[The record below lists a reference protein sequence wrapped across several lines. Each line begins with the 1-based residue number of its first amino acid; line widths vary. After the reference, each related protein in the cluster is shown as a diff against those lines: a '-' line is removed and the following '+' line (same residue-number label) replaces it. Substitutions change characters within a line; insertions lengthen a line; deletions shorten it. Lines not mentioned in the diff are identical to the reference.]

1 MVGGLWGGVGGTFT
15 DVSLSEETPHQIRAV
30 VTVRR
35 FVEVLFDEI
44 MAVTSSCGPRIV
56 AAAAA
61 AAAGRH
67 FGSFSSFFFPP
78 ENEKFTV
85 CSRQRFAA
93 GQNGRRRVES
103 IVHVSAFMA
112 DLDCRRMRST
122 TKMDATGIGRPP
134 KPLLSHAKR
143 RFIT

>member
-78 ENEKFTV
+78 KMKNSL
-85 CSRQRFAA
+85 CAA
-93 GQNGRRRVES
+93 
-103 IVHVSAFMA
+103 VSVLRPA
-112 DLDCRRMRST
+112 
-122 TKMDATGIGRPP
+122 KMDDDESSR
-134 KPLLSHAKR
+134 
-143 RFIT
+143 